1 MSFGSITVWMVEETR
16 KNYQV
21 FGHTESSIDLN
32 RISYKSKHSYI
43 VNVVGD
49 IGTRY
54 TAEEAYLIARS
65 LERGAASTFKYPVR
79 IGTGY
84 QTDES
89 GN

>member
-1 MSFGSITVWMVEETR
+1 MTDLEKAKHAAEVFANYEFRKITVWMVEETR

-65 LERGAASTFKYPVR
+65 LERG
-79 IGTGY
+79 
-84 QTDES
+84 D
-89 GN
+89 